1 MSNHERLIERLS
13 GEMQPVKPLRAT
25 RWRVIAWLALALPC
39 GIVAS
44 FLVPRTLTNWSE
56 PGALRALIQSVLAF
70 MLSLLAVGSAL
81 NISIPGRRGV
91 SGKVLASLALTWLG
105 LSLSSMPGALSEAHD
120 PSNTRC
126 FSFLLVV
133 STPMM
138 VLIIASL
145 RRSRAHRPLQSLA
158 MAGLGVAC
166 LAVSLLAFC
175 HPVHLHPA
183 DFLMHLAG
191 VAVVVTLTVL
201 LGRRWVKWDSR

>member
-1 MSNHERLIERLS
+1 MSDHDLLIKRLS
-13 GEMQPVKPLRAT
+13 DDMQPVKPLRAT
-25 RWRVIAWLALALPC
+25 RWRVITWLALALPC
-39 GIVAS
+39 GIAAS
-44 FLVPRTLTNWSE
+44 FLVPRTLTDWSE

-81 NISIPGRRGV
+81 NMSIPGRRGI
-91 SGKVLASLALTWLG
+91 SGKVLITLALVWLG
-105 LSLSSMPGALSEAHD
+105 LSLSSMPGAMSEGHD

-138 VLIIASL
+138 VLIIATL

-175 HPVHLHPA
+175 HPVHLQPL
-183 DFLMHLAG
+183 DFLLHLAG
-191 VAVVVTLTVL
+191 VAVVVSVTVL
-201 LGRRWVKWDSR
+201 FGRRWVKWD